1 MRREGLRAPPYRSI
15 ALFESVRKR
24 LCATSA
30 YSARPRLV
38 RFWENSTAETPSS
51 QRLRRE
57 KPFSRHL
64 FSGLGLGWAPYSGS
78 RAVRD
83 EADGNRYE

>member
-15 ALFESVRKR
+15 ALFESVGKG
-24 LCATSA
+24 LCAILLLGASA
-30 YSARPRLV
+30 VSSVLGEFRR
-38 RFWENSTAETPSS
+38 RDAEFAEVAQRKTVFPTP
-51 QRLRRE
+51 
-57 KPFSRHL
+57 L
-64 FSGLGLGWAPYSGS
+64 FGLGLGWAPYSGS